1 MHADHLF
8 QTLDLDVA
16 LGEVGDAAD
25 QATLVE
31 HDVEVV
37 AVAFV
42 VERVVDNGLE
52 HALFLELGLLG
63 RAFLQHSLHFEEVE
77 AVEHD
82 CAGHFGLREL
92 RGFGVGFGL
101 FAVLSVECAYETF
114 ADFLADFA
122 RVEAF
127 HAQRTAVHQSAV
139 TSAEFTVRASGPNGW
154 VGCFEIFVNNQA
166 PVLDQ
171 TTFVNEVEITIFN
184 IFGTAA
190 YAQTTLFDINCP
202 LWTFFFLLLQLL
214 HLFSLLIILG
224 ISFFII
230 LFLKHDSTNL
240 FIHQFVIWFILQRIT
255 LFELNPQPLALLQN
269 VSVEMGIITKLV
281 RLH

>member
-1 MHADHLF
+1 MLSYFLNISLTLNPTVEWWPEGLELVMPERVGPGLVEELRQIGYQSCVLPWNHQIELAGVHADHLL

-42 VERVVDNGLE
+42 VERVVDHGLE
-52 HALFLELGLLG
+52 HALFLKLCLLG
-63 RAFLQHSLHFEEVE
+63 RAFLQHGLHFEEVE

-101 FAVLSVECAYETF
+101 FALLTVECAYETF

-127 HAQRTAVHQSAV
+127 HAQRTAVHQSAL
-139 TSAEFTVRASGPNGW
+139 TSAEFTVRATGPDGW
-154 VGCFEIFVNNQA
+154 VGCFEIFVNNEA
-166 PVLDQ
+166 SILDQ

-190 YAQTTLFDINCP
+190 YAQTTFFDINCP
-202 LWTFFFLLLQLL
+202 LWTFFFLLL
-214 HLFSLLIILG
+214 
-224 ISFFII
+224 
-230 LFLKHDSTNL
+230 
-240 FIHQFVIWFILQRIT
+240 
-255 LFELNPQPLALLQN
+255 
-269 VSVEMGIITKLV
+269 
-281 RLH
+281 